1 MASREKFGGR
11 AAVILALAES
21 VIGRSSGANCR
32 AAIGQLFPLVY
43 FLVRYVA
50 PIGILALILA
60 SIL

>member
-1 MASREKFGGR
+1 MGGLLS
-11 AAVILALAES
+11 VILVGWVMPRKKIFAELTNKGTLRRN
-21 VIGRSSGANCR
+21 V
-32 AAIGQLFPLVY
+32 QLFPLVY

>member
-1 MASREKFGGR
+1 M
-11 AAVILALAES
+11 ILALAGS